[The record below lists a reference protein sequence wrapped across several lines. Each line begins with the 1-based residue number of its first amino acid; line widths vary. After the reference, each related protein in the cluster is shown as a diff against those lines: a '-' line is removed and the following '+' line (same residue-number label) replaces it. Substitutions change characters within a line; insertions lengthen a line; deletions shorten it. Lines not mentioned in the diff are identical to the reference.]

1 MVYLLAGVLIFAN
14 AFFVLIEFAL
24 MRVRPARVEVMAR
37 KGNPRALA
45 VQEILGRFDEY
56 LAALQ
61 LCMTVIA
68 LALGAVAEPVIAEQ
82 LRARFASW
90 AGSLPP
96 SWLRMFSFFVAV
108 SSLAVVEIILA
119 ELIPRAVAIH
129 YAEPIA
135 IFGARPLR
143 ALTQF
148 LRLPIRFMTACSKGL
163 LALFG
168 LKPAA
173 EAEHSVSVDEMRVLL
188 GETHEKGA
196 MPLERLLLLEN
207 LFDFATA
214 KVSDAMR
221 PRERISFLSLERPW
235 AENLALIRSKR
246 FTRFPLCEKDLD
258 SVIGYVHLKD
268 LILKDGGAE
277 PDLRKLRRDIFEVSD
292 GEPLEKLLKTMPAK
306 GIHAAIVRD
315 AAKQVTGILTLEDI
329 VEELIGEVHDEFDKP
344 SSWDSG
350 GLFSRSAVEANLP
363 TGDRRTAVRHLLAKL
378 KALRPSLDAEGAFTA
393 VWDREL
399 KFASAV
405 GRGVMVPHARLS
417 GLGEPLIAVGRY
429 AKPAPFPT
437 PDGVAVR
444 LVFLVLSPAEMP
456 IIQLKILQRIASL
469 VTNENIRRKLWRAK
483 TDEALFTLLST
494 ADTLLAS

>member
-1 MVYLLAGVLIFAN
+1 MVYLLAGVLIFVN

-37 KGNPRALA
+37 KGNVRALA
-45 VQEILGRFDEY
+45 VQEILGHFDEY
-56 LAALQ
+56 LAAMQ

-68 LALGAVAEPVIAEQ
+68 LALGAVAEPEIARQ
-82 LRARFASW
+82 LNEHFTVWAASV
-90 AGSLPP
+90 PP
-96 SWLRMFSFFVAV
+96 SWLRMLSFFVAV
-108 SSLAVVEIILA
+108 SALAGIEIILA

-135 IFGARPLR
+135 IYGARPLR
-143 ALTQF
+143 LLAHV
-148 LRLPIRFMTACSKGL
+148 LRLPIRFMTSCSKGL

-168 LKPAA
+168 LKSAS
-173 EAEHSVSVDEMRVLL
+173 EAEHSISVDEMRVLL

-214 KVSDAMR
+214 KVVDAMR
-221 PRERISFLSLERPW
+221 QRERISFLSLEKPW
-235 AENLALIRSKR
+235 AENLALIRNKR
-246 FTRFPLCEKDLD
+246 FTRYPLCEKDLD
-258 SVIGYVHLKD
+258 SVIGYVHAKD
-268 LILKDGGAE
+268 LILKEGGPE
-277 PDLRKLRRDIFEVSD
+277 PDLRKLRRDIFEVTDS
-292 GEPLEKLLKTMPAK
+292 ESLEKLLKMMPDK
-306 GIHAAIVRD
+306 GIHVAIVRD
-315 AAKQVTGILTLEDI
+315 ASKRVTGILTLEDI

-350 GLFSRSAVEANLP
+350 ELFSRSAVEANLP
-363 TGDRRTAVRHLLAKL
+363 PGDRRTAVHHLLTKL
-378 KALRPSLDAEGAFTA
+378 KSLRPSLDADGAFTA

-405 GRGVMVPHARLS
+405 GRGVLVPHARLP

-429 AKPAPFPT
+429 AKPAAFPT
-437 PDGVAVR
+437 PDGVAIR
-444 LVFLVLSPAEMP
+444 LVFLILTPAETP
-456 IIQLKILQRIASL
+456 IVQLKILQRIASL